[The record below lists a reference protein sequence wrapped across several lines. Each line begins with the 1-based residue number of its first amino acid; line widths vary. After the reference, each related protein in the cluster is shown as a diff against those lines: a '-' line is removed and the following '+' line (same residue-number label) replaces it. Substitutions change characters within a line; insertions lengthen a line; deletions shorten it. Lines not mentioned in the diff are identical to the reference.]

1 MDQLD
6 KKLYNDLNSKI
17 EIPNELDTVI
27 KNGLNKKS
35 LLVGINS
42 SEFRYREADF
52 GHFPKGR
59 QLLFRPIR

>member
-27 KNGLNKKS
+27 KNGLNKKKK
-35 LLVGINS
+35 
-42 SEFRYREADF
+42 A
-52 GHFPKGR
+52 HFLGE
-59 QLLFRPIR
+59 

>member
-27 KNGLNKKS
+27 KWIK
-35 LLVGINS
+35 
-42 SEFRYREADF
+42 
-52 GHFPKGR
+52 
-59 QLLFRPIR
+59 

>member
-27 KNGLNKKS
+27 KNGIKRNQM
-35 LLVGINS
+35 
-42 SEFRYREADF
+42 F
-52 GHFPKGR
+52 
-59 QLLFRPIR
+59 